1 MYASCYELKDIVH
14 AWQHVAI
21 APSIVNHPPAVDKQL
36 HKVIL
41 NRFWVHIQQF
51 LWEIQIT
58 IPFYIPTLVVLE
70 PYPSITEHTYAV
82 KSFNGLQC
90 SLSRPWGRAGHPAR
104 WGLTASPSSSSLP
117 WMLLCLPAE
126 IPRHSMIIYAMRAH
140 GCDLSYKLKGIN
152 LADNRMCCTK
162 GIVLA
167 QTHLHTSW
175 IHHHNTQPT

>member
-117 WMLLCLPAE
+117 WMLLCLPGTGCQRA
-126 IPRHSMIIYAMRAH
+126 PHSLPLPPHSQVSKHQM
-140 GCDLSYKLKGIN
+140 
-152 LADNRMCCTK
+152 
-162 GIVLA
+162 
-167 QTHLHTSW
+167 
-175 IHHHNTQPT
+175 QPAASSNVR